1 MNLFICKKAEK
12 KLCDIAKFFLYFF
25 GIDDKYNAA
34 DVALEFLDSVE
45 SQTIGAGNINQLDGL
60 RVFEFV

>member
-1 MNLFICKKAEK
+1 MNLLICKKAEK
-12 KLCDIAKFFLYFF
+12 KLRDIAQFLLYFF
-25 GIDDKYNAA
+25 GVDNEDNTA

-60 RVFEFV
+60 GVFQFV